1 MVSRDADKLR
11 DRGRLVRTYESP
23 PNEELVSAGLAATGV
38 RREREM
44 ELNSLLVKR
53 LVVDTLFW
61 QPSERTRNN

>member
-44 ELNSLLVKR
+44 ERELLVKR

-61 QPSERTRNN
+61 QPSERTQEHN